1 MTGFGK
7 SILINEQ
14 REYQIEMKSVNH
26 RYLDIN
32 VRIPRQLMYLEETIK
47 KVISSQIK
55 RGKIE
60 VFINFQDKKQE
71 GEKVLINK
79 DMAKSY
85 IHQLQEIAK
94 EIGISPEI
102 EITEIAKMP
111 EVLNIT
117 FNQEDEKIKQEI
129 IELTKDAT
137 SKMEDMKKFEGIKMR
152 RRKAPVREVLPDP
165 IYGNKRMD
173 KINEKITKIS
183 CNSTRLIEEYIVKLE
198 KRIKEILKTEEV
210 DKSRLAQEVV
220 IYADKCSIEEEIT
233 RLRSH
238 VKQFKEMLESDTAV
252 GKKLD
257 FLIQEMNRETNTIA
271 SKANQLEIINE
282 VVEIKTELENI
293 REQIQNI
300 E

>member
-1 MTGFGK
+1 MIKSMTGFGK

-60 VFINFQDKKQE
+60 VFINFKDKKQE

-94 EIGISPEI
+94 ETGISPEI

-137 SKMEDMKKFEGIKMR
+137 SKMEDMKKI
-152 RRKAPVREVLPDP
+152 
-165 IYGNKRMD
+165 
-173 KINEKITKIS
+173 
-183 CNSTRLIEEYIVKLE
+183 
-198 KRIKEILKTEEV
+198 
-210 DKSRLAQEVV
+210 
-220 IYADKCSIEEEIT
+220 
-233 RLRSH
+233 
-238 VKQFKEMLESDTAV
+238 
-252 GKKLD
+252 
-257 FLIQEMNRETNTIA
+257 
-271 SKANQLEIINE
+271 
-282 VVEIKTELENI
+282 
-293 REQIQNI
+293 
-300 E
+300 

>member
-1 MTGFGK
+1 MIKSMTGFGK

-60 VFINFQDKKQE
+60 VFINFKDKKQE

-94 EIGISPEI
+94 ETGISPEI

-129 IELTKDAT
+129 IALTKDAT
-137 SKMEDMKKFEGIKMR
+137 SKMEDMKKFEGIKM
-152 RRKAPVREVLPDP
+152 AED
-165 IYGNKRMD
+165 INKRMD

-198 KRIKEILKTEEV
+198 KRVKEILKTEEV

>member
-1 MTGFGK
+1 MIKSMTGFGK

-60 VFINFQDKKQE
+60 VFINFKDKKQE

-94 EIGISPEI
+94 ETGISPEI

-137 SKMEDMKKFEGIKMR
+137 SKMEDMKKFEGIKM
-152 RRKAPVREVLPDP
+152 AED
-165 IYGNKRMD
+165 INKRMD
-173 KINEKITKIS
+173 KINEKNRT
-183 CNSTRLIEEYIVKLE
+183 C
-198 KRIKEILKTEEV
+198 
-210 DKSRLAQEVV
+210 
-220 IYADKCSIEEEIT
+220 
-233 RLRSH
+233 
-238 VKQFKEMLESDTAV
+238 AV
-252 GKKLD
+252 C
-257 FLIQEMNRETNTIA
+257 A
-271 SKANQLEIINE
+271 
-282 VVEIKTELENI
+282 
-293 REQIQNI
+293 
-300 E
+300 

>member
-1 MTGFGK
+1 MIKSMTGFGK

-32 VRIPRQLMYLEETIK
+32 VRIPRQLMYLEEAIK
-47 KVISSQIK
+47 KEISSKIK

-94 EIGISPEI
+94 ETGISPEI

-137 SKMEDMKKFEGIKMR
+137 SKMEDMKKFEGIKM
-152 RRKAPVREVLPDP
+152 AED
-165 IYGNKRMD
+165 INKRMD

>member
-1 MTGFGK
+1 MIKSMTGFGK

-14 REYQIEMKSVNH
+14 REYQIEIKSVNH

-47 KVISSQIK
+47 KEISSKIK

-79 DMAKSY
+79 DMAKAY
-85 IHQLQEIAK
+85 IQQLQELAK
-94 EIGISPEI
+94 ETGISSEI
-102 EITEIAKMP
+102 EIIEIAKMP

-129 IELTKDAT
+129 IELTRDAT
-137 SKMEDMKKFEGIKMR
+137 SKMEDMKKFEGIKM
-152 RRKAPVREVLPDP
+152 AED
-165 IYGNKRMD
+165 INKRMD

-183 CNSTRLIEEYIVKLE
+183 CNSTGLIEEYIVKLE
-198 KRIKEILKTEEV
+198 KRVKEILKTEEV

>member
-1 MTGFGK
+1 MIKSMTGFGK

-47 KVISSQIK
+47 KEISSKIK

-94 EIGISPEI
+94 ETGISPEI

-137 SKMEDMKKFEGIKMR
+137 SKMEDMKKFEGIKM
-152 RRKAPVREVLPDP
+152 AED
-165 IYGNKRMD
+165 INKRMD

-210 DKSRLAQEVV
+210 DKPRLAQEVV